1 MNIALLGHGV
11 VGRGVDEIVSSRTP
25 TLSVTKILELP
36 DRCTEPRMTSNYD
49 EILADKSIEAVV
61 ECMGGLEPAHTFI
74 MQALA
79 AGKHVVTSNKAVV
92 AAYFEEFTACADE
105 HGVSLFIE
113 ATCGGGIPW
122 IASIEK
128 VRRIDEVESFKG
140 ILNGTTNYILD
151 AMHKHNAEFAD
162 VLAMAQELG
171 YAERD
176 PSADIDGVDVC
187 NKTIISA
194 SVAFGVACTH
204 DVPVTGIRNVSKK
217 DMEMLSRHGRGL
229 KLLGHGVCR
238 DGHYAVA
245 VEPVAVAQDSL
256 EANVP
261 DNFNLA
267 SVVGTTIGELKFY
280 GQGAGSLPTG
290 NAMVQ
295 DLLDLQA
302 GRRPTYD
309 FGRELS
315 YDASLFLADYV
326 FRTEGA
332 LDAEVEKFD
341 EGYVVVRD
349 LNAQQARELCEAAL
363 KSDPTTF
370 MAALPKEDKR

>member
-1 MNIALLGHGV
+1 MNVALLGHGV
-11 VGRGVDEIVSSRTP
+11 VGRGVDEIVSTRTP
-25 TLSVTKILELP
+25 TLAVTKILELP
-36 DRCTEPRMTSNYD
+36 DRCTEPRMTSNFDDILND
-49 EILADKSIEAVV
+49 EGIEAVV

-74 MQALA
+74 MQALS

-92 AAYFEEFTACADE
+92 AAYFEEFAVCAAE

-122 IASIEK
+122 IAGIEK

-151 AMHKHNAEFAD
+151 AMHKNDAEFSE
-162 VLAMAQELG
+162 VLAKAQELG

-176 PSADIDGVDVC
+176 PSADIDGIDVL

-194 SVAFGVACTH
+194 SVAFDVACTH
-204 DVPVTGIRNVSKK
+204 DLPVTGIRTVSKK

-229 KLLGHGVCR
+229 KLLGHGVCC
-238 DGHYAVA
+238 DGCYAAA

-267 SVVGTTIGELKFY
+267 SVVGATIGELKFY

-295 DLLDLQA
+295 DLLDLEA
-302 GRRPTYD
+302 GRRPSYS

-315 YDASLFLADYV
+315 YDETLISADYI
-326 FRTEGA
+326 FRTTA
-332 LDAEVEKFD
+332 KLDAKAEDFD
-341 EGYVVVRD
+341 EGYVIIRN
-349 LNAQQARELCEAAL
+349 LNAREARELCAQAL
-363 KSDPTTF
+363 ERDATTF
-370 MAALPKEDKR
+370 MAAVPKEG